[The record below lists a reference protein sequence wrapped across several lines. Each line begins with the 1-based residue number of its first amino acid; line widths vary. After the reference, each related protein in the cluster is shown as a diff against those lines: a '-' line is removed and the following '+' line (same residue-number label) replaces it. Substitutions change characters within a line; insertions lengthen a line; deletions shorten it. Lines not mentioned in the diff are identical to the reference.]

1 MILTHLWLIQSGPM
15 ALLIGKTDIISITSN
30 SSITIS
36 ARDSLRYKN
45 ISSKELPGF
54 EMLEMEQNFLL
65 KISI

>member
-1 MILTHLWLIQSGPM
+1 M

-30 SSITIS
+30 SSIIIS